1 MLLALSASLVC
12 DSLQPSSLRV
22 TSRDFFCA
30 TQFTSRTLTCD
41 SPGTRVLYRHLPYN
55 LQKQS
60 LTRGMPS
67 DGNNP
72 CAYAEHKSGPTALL
86 LKMNGSSTSCAT
98 GTCFVLF
105 FQEAKKNS
113 PVEND
118 EIVLMLFMSIVC
130 QNRSEDLSFH
140 RFSTAALKPKLFT
153 TKILTKLKILTRT
166 RRIHQERR
174 SNSSWWFF
182 FKFNYVFLKFNLSS
196 FRSS

>member
-41 SPGTRVLYRHLPYN
+41 SSGTRVLYRHLPYN

-86 LKMNGSSTSCAT
+86 WWMAPAPA
-98 GTCFVLF
+98 VLQAHVLYF
-105 FQEAKKNS
+105 FSKRQ
-113 PVEND
+113 
-118 EIVLMLFMSIVC
+118 
-130 QNRSEDLSFH
+130 
-140 RFSTAALKPKLFT
+140 
-153 TKILTKLKILTRT
+153 
-166 RRIHQERR
+166 RRIHQWKMMKLSWCYLCRLYVKTGQR
-174 SNSSWWFF
+174 IRVFTDFQQLLLNLNSLLQKSSQNLKSLLEQEESIKKGETILADGFF
-182 FKFNYVFLKFNLSS
+182 FYLIMYF
-196 FRSS
+196 